1 MLGTGMG
8 AGVQKDIVS
17 IPPITATDTGRPGRR
32 RSDQKNA
39 GPVGRRKGDSCDLPD
54 QPRNKAGGVPHR
66 CES

>member
-1 MLGTGMG
+1 MLGTGMR
-8 AGVQKDIVS
+8 AGVQKNIVS

-39 GPVGRRKGDSCDLPD
+39 GPVGRKGDSCDLD
-54 QPRNKAGGVPHR
+54 QPGNKEGGVPHR